1 MNLQS
6 NQKDIIAIHQV
17 APTPLGP
24 IWAALN
30 PRGLVALAL
39 DASRKTFLSMLEDDP
54 KSISEEA
61 TELGREVERQLKAYL
76 AGESKAFD
84 LPIDWSVMTP
94 FQEQVLR
101 ATYTIP
107 YGETRSYGEIA
118 AVIGKPGAARA
129 VGRAQATNPI
139 PIIIPCHR
147 VIGADGSLHGYGGG
161 LDRKAWLLSLERAEA

>member
-1 MNLQS
+1 MKSQS
-6 NQKDIIAIHQV
+6 NSKEIIIHQV

-24 IWAALN
+24 IWVAVN
-30 PRGLVALAL
+30 QHGLVALAL
-39 DASRKTFLSMLEDDP
+39 DASRETFISMLGHDP
-54 KSISEEA
+54 EAISEGV
-61 TELGREVERQLKAYL
+61 TELGKKVEQQLKAYF
-76 AGESKAFD
+76 AGEIKAFD

-94 FQEQVLR
+94 FQKQVLR
-101 ATYTIP
+101 ATYAIP

-118 AVIGKPGAARA
+118 ATVGKPGAARA

-161 LDRKAWLLSLERAEA
+161 LDRKAWLLSLERAEG